1 MNIIKA
7 IVSLKLLILA
17 VSLIPCAYCGEES
30 DGNHCTANAPDNPIP
45 LTWIDMEK
53 ECADAIQA
61 QIKEELT
68 ASMTYLVMSSHF
80 AGDQTYRP
88 GVAGFF
94 SLQSIEERAHA
105 KILIDYHQM
114 RGGEIYGTAIP
125 NLVPKA
131 TKWDSIEDALR
142 MALAMEESVTAN
154 ITKIVATCEAV
165 EKKDGGVVNDF
176 HASDYLTG
184 VMLDEQYKSMRE
196 ISGLLSKLTKMMRE
210 FGDLGELV
218 FDKAMQA

>member
-1 MNIIKA
+1 M
-7 IVSLKLLILA
+7 KLLIL
-17 VSLIPCAYCGEES
+17 VVCLIPCAYCGEDD
-30 DGNHCTANAPDNPIP
+30 DGNHCTANPPETPIS
-45 LTWIDMEK
+45 LTWIDMER

-80 AGDQTYRP
+80 AGDQNYRP
-88 GVAGFF
+88 GVAAFF

-114 RGGEIYGTAIP
+114 RGGEIYASAIP
-125 NLVPKA
+125 SLVPKA
-131 TKWDSIEDALR
+131 TKWNSIEDALR

-165 EKKDGGVVNDF
+165 TNDKGDTVNDF
-176 HASDYLTG
+176 HAADYLTG

-218 FDKAMQA
+218 FDKAVQA